1 MLKTHLKNKSMQIKP
16 DQIPVLAMGQG
27 WLVVEKTAGL
37 TVHND
42 PGKDLC
48 GLVRSLIEAS
58 RRAAEMIRMDSG
70 FGVHAVHRLDKE
82 TSGVV
87 LLAVDPETF
96 HFLSRQF
103 ETHQVKKKY
112 QAILHGHVARTE
124 ENGEWGL
131 WKWPLA
137 KTAGGRRNPRGTGV
151 KQPSNTRY
159 RVFGYGKH
167 YTFMEIEL
175 MTGRKHQIR
184 RHAKLAGHPVVG
196 DSRYGSVKA
205 VKYVVE
211 TQHFDRLAL
220 HAWALTFN
228 PPDSKEIKTIRSRE
242 LPRAFKDLLTA
253 DQAEVLSPG
262 SIPVE

>member
-1 MLKTHLKNKSMQIKP
+1 MQIIP
-16 DQIPVLAMGQG
+16 EQIPVLAMGQG
-27 WLVVEKTAGL
+27 WLVVEKASGL
-37 TVHND
+37 TVHNE

-48 GLVRSLIEAS
+48 SLVRALIETS
-58 RRAAEMIRMDSG
+58 RRATEMIRMDSA

-87 LLAVDPETF
+87 LLAVDPVTF
-96 HFLSRQF
+96 QFLSRQF

-124 ENGEWGL
+124 ENGGWGV

-151 KQPSNTRY
+151 KQSSNTRY
-159 RVFGYGKH
+159 RVLEYGNH

-175 MTGRKHQIR
+175 MTGRTHQIR

-196 DSRYGSVKA
+196 DSRYGSVRS
-205 VKYVVE
+205 VKYVKE
-211 TQHFDRLAL
+211 KQHFDRLAL
-220 HAWALTFN
+220 HACDLTFN
-228 PPDSKEIKTIRSRE
+228 PPDTKEIKTICSRK
-242 LPRAFKDLLTA
+242 LPRAFKELLTA
-253 DQAEVLSPG
+253 DQAEVLFPG
-262 SIPVE
+262 SMPVE

>member
-1 MLKTHLKNKSMQIKP
+1 
-16 DQIPVLAMGQG
+16 MGKG

-37 TVHND
+37 TVHNE

-48 GLVRSLIEAS
+48 SLVRARIEKSRQAS
-58 RRAAEMIRMDSG
+58 EMIRMDSG
-70 FGVHAVHRLDKE
+70 FGFHAVHRLDKE

-87 LLAVDPETF
+87 LLAVDSETF
-96 HFLSRQF
+96 YFLSRQF

-112 QAILHGHVARTE
+112 QAILHGHVAGTE
-124 ENGEWGL
+124 ESGEWGV
-131 WKWPLA
+131 WNWPLA
-137 KTAGGRRNPRGTGV
+137 KTAGGRRYPQGTGV
-151 KQPSNTRY
+151 KQSSNTRY
-159 RVFGYGKH
+159 RVIGYGTH

-205 VKYVVE
+205 VKYVRE
-211 TQHFDRLAL
+211 KQHFDRLAL
-220 HAWALTFN
+220 HACALAFK
-228 PPDSKEIKTIRSRE
+228 PPDSKEMKTIRSRE
-242 LPRAFKDLLTA
+242 LPRPIKDLLKA

-262 SIPVE
+262 SIPME